1 MEVNDKTGKEKESIG
16 VDPVE
21 IFRGRLERS
30 AFYGGKKIALVEN
43 AGSLSVAAQNA
54 LLKTLEEPKGDTII
68 FWWPNEANNF
78 CRPFVQGRRKS
89 GSGECLTKRFTALL

>member
-54 LLKTLEEPKGDTII
+54 LLKNT
-68 FWWPNEANNF
+68 
-78 CRPFVQGRRKS
+78 
-89 GSGECLTKRFTALL
+89 